1 MRFTIRDVVWL
12 TALVATGAA
21 WAVDRMW
28 LFERLT
34 EAERVCEVVDFL
46 DVKYPDWREETL
58 GYLQEER
65 MLSPAD
71 KKASV
76 DER

>member
-1 MRFTIRDVVWL
+1 
-12 TALVATGAA
+12 
-21 WAVDRMW
+21 MW

-34 EAERVCEVVDFL
+34 QAQRVTELVDFL

-58 GYLQEER
+58 GILQEER

-71 KKASV
+71 RNASPG
-76 DER
+76 EN